1 MAELITAVTGA
12 TGFIGRFLIARLLQ
26 ENASIQIVTR
36 NPGWIPDEWH
46 GRLSVIGADIARDRV
61 RFRPQTDLVFH
72 CAGEIR
78 NPSNFIQTNVVGT
91 RNILDACI
99 RNNIKKFV
107 YLSSV
112 GVMGIKKTGVFDEK
126 APCSPRNGYERSKL
140 EAEKIVLETGQKQ
153 GLSVAVLRP
162 GIVYGPGKVPK
173 RDSFLSLIRSIKNGY
188 FRYIGSDKGIYN
200 IVYVGEVIE
209 ALLHLAFNPTPEKK
223 KIFIINDPMTW
234 GDFVLQVNSILGLKH
249 KVSTIPKVAALCLA
263 LGCELG
269 SMFGMKLPFSMT
281 RFKALTFKTIFSSER
296 IKKELDFK
304 FLFGNQKGLKKTID
318 YYRKKHFL

>member
-1 MAELITAVTGA
+1 MKYNAAAITGA
-12 TGFIGRFLIARLLQ
+12 TGFIGRCLIRRLLKQ
-26 ENASIQIVTR
+26 ELQIEVITRDRRRIPGEWQKRVSIIEQ
-36 NPGWIPDEWH
+36 
-46 GRLSVIGADIARDRV
+46 DIANDV
-61 RFRPQTDLVFH
+61 CQLSPHTEVVFH

-126 APCSPRNGYERSKL
+126 NLCFPRNSYERSKL
-140 EAEKIVLETGQKQ
+140 EAEKIVLETGRKQ

-162 GIVYGPGKVPK
+162 GIVYGPGKSPE

-200 IVYVGEVIE
+200 IVYVEDVVE
-209 ALLHLAFNPTPEKK
+209 ALLGLAFNPTPGEK
-223 KIFIINDPMTW
+223 KIFIINAPMTW
-234 GDFVLQVNSILGLKH
+234 GDFVSRVNSILGLKH
-249 KVSTIPKVAALCLA
+249 KVSTIPKAAALCLA

-281 RFKALTFKTIFSSER
+281 RFKALTSKTIFSSER
-296 IKKELDFK
+296 IKKELDFE
-304 FLFGNQKGLKKTID
+304 FLFGNRIGLKKTID